1 MCDGVRGLLGQVQQN
16 SHCRAQD
23 GEKYCKENPNEP
35 TKRLLHVIFYP
46 RDAIFNPCDMCFDLG
61 KGECVLFG
69 NRFKPCQSFVS
80 GGL

>member
-35 TKRLLHVIFYP
+35 MKRLLHVIF
-46 RDAIFNPCDMCFDLG
+46 NPYDMCFDLG